1 MTTKATIDGFLGSG
15 ALAVVGVSRSGT
27 KFGNAVFQDL
37 RDKGWTVYPV
47 NPHADEIHGAR
58 CYHSVEELP
67 EDVEGVVVVV
77 PPDQSEA
84 VVRQAAASG
93 IRRVWLQQGAESEAT
108 LAACDELGLEA
119 VSKECILMYA
129 EPVGSLHRFHRFFK
143 RVFGRMPA

>member
-1 MTTKATIDGFLGSG
+1 MTTKATIDAFLESR

-27 KFGNAVFQDL
+27 KFGNVIFQDL
-37 RDKGWTVYPV
+37 KEKGRSVYPV

-58 CYHSVEELP
+58 CFHSVQELP
-67 EDVEGVVVVV
+67 DDVEGVVVVV
-77 PPDQSEA
+77 PPEQSET
-84 VVRQAAASG
+84 VVREAAASG
-93 IRRVWLQQGAESEAT
+93 ISRVWLQQGAESEAT
-108 LAACDELGLEA
+108 LAACDELGLEV